1 MKTLLLWNYGLSYIV
16 QPGQDYR
23 FFAGYHDVTAELI
36 AKSLDDNYETIIID
50 DEKQFNELY
59 NS

>member
-1 MKTLLLWNYGLSYIV
+1 MKYTIIIYV
-16 QPGQDYR
+16 DGQSRYSMS
-23 FFAGYHDVTAELI
+23 I